1 MLYSPDNWQLILM
14 KHDQVFSNSKD
25 RPPYLKNTPLEITSS
40 WVSALSEL
48 TDDVLKQELG
58 DVLGKRELSA
68 LGKRR
73 DNLIEEAGR

>member
-1 MLYSPDNWQLILM
+1 MI
-14 KHDQVFSNSKD
+14 
-25 RPPYLKNTPLEITSS
+25 
-40 WVSALSEL
+40 ALSEL

-73 DNLIEEAGR
+73 DILIEEAGR